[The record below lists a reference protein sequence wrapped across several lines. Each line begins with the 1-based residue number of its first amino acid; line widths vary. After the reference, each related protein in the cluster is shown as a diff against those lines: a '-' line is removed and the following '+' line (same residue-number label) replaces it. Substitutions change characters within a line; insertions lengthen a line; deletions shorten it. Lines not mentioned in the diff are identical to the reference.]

1 TVILTSH
8 YMADVAELCPRVILI
23 HHGQLLYDGL
33 LQQLSEQLAPF
44 KLIRLTLD
52 RDNGSPVPDEA
63 LPSEAHVIAREN
75 GQLTLRVSR
84 SQTAATTARLLNTL
98 PVVDLS
104 VENPPIE
111 AVIDQ
116 IYQEGNV

>member
-1 TVILTSH
+1 
-8 YMADVAELCPRVILI
+8 MADVAELCPRILLI
-23 HHGQLLYDGL
+23 HHGQLIYDGL
-33 LQQLSEQLAPF
+33 LDQLSERLAPF
-44 KLIRLTLD
+44 KLIRLTLNH
-52 RDNGSPVPDEA
+52 DNGSQTPDVQLPPEA
-63 LPSEAHVIAREN
+63 DMIASSS

-84 SQTAATTARLLNTL
+84 SHTAATTAYLLNTL

-116 IYQEGNV
+116 IYQEGNI